1 MELFLLERFEPF
13 FFGQPVS
20 LQRQILFAL
29 LQHALALQKHARIEC
44 GHALGKGQWR
54 SETGKARKDMQAE
67 LSH

>member
-1 MELFLLERFEPF
+1 MFQLFKLF
-13 FFGQPVS
+13 FFGQPIP
-20 LQRQILFAL
+20 LERQILFAL
-29 LQHALALQKHARIEC
+29 LQHALALQEHARIEC